1 MSEVFQNLLIS
12 GGAIVA
18 FFVVV
23 IIVQRI
29 SHRRAGNKP
38 NRKSKLP

>member
-1 MSEVFQNLLIS
+1 MSEVLQNLLIS

-29 SHRRAGNKP
+29 SHRRARNKP
-38 NRKSKLP
+38 RKSKLP